1 MLVVRVPYCYEY
13 LGDTVHQVWTRS
25 FEKSMY
31 TFLTAYSMKY
41 FPLIKGNSSLGKHV
55 LVQEVARMLA
65 QNLIDRP
72 ITPLTGSERVIQF
85 LKGAAYS
92 GAWLCC
98 STIDRL
104 REDHMSALVS
114 EPQCEKTL
122 KGLVYFQGIRATW
135 HKKFSVT
142 ATVKPSIPPNRV
154 FSGSTFDFR

>member
-41 FPLIKGNSSLGKHV
+41 FPLLKGNSSLGKHV

-114 EPQCEKTL
+114 GEMKYKCNL
-122 KGLVYFQGIRATW
+122 
-135 HKKFSVT
+135 
-142 ATVKPSIPPNRV
+142 
-154 FSGSTFDFR
+154 

>member
-114 EPQCEKTL
+114 EPQCEKTRNSL
-122 KGLVYFQGIRATW
+122 SP
-135 HKKFSVT
+135 KKYSV
-142 ATVKPSIPPNRV
+142 K
-154 FSGSTFDFR
+154 STL

>member
-1 MLVVRVPYCYEY
+1 
-13 LGDTVHQVWTRS
+13 
-25 FEKSMY
+25 MY

-114 EPQCEKTL
+114 TVWKNEKFTL
-122 KGLVYFQGIRATW
+122 STE
-135 HKKFSVT
+135 KKFRQ
-142 ATVKPSIPPNRV
+142 IN
-154 FSGSTFDFR
+154 

>member
-1 MLVVRVPYCYEY
+1 
-13 LGDTVHQVWTRS
+13 
-25 FEKSMY
+25 
-31 TFLTAYSMKY
+31 MKY

-114 EPQCEKTL
+114 TVWKNEKFTL
-122 KGLVYFQGIRATW
+122 TEKNF
-135 HKKFSVT
+135 
-142 ATVKPSIPPNRV
+142 VKPTI
-154 FSGSTFDFR
+154 